1 MKTMLNCLCVCLGM
15 LALSAPASAQKQEC
29 FAVVMTNATGGGSLG
44 SILVDKC
51 TGNTWL
57 LIRAQTANG
66 ATANRWF
73 PITVEKS
80 EAITSNPPS
89 VR

>member
-1 MKTMLNCLCVCLGM
+1 MKTMLCVCLGI
-15 LALSAPASAQKQEC
+15 LALSAPASAQQEEC
-29 FAVVMTNATGGGSLG
+29 FAVAMTNATGGGSLG
-44 SILVDKC
+44 SILFNKC

-57 LIRAQTANG
+57 LIRTQTPDG

-73 PITVEKS
+73 PISVEKS

-89 VR
+89 PR